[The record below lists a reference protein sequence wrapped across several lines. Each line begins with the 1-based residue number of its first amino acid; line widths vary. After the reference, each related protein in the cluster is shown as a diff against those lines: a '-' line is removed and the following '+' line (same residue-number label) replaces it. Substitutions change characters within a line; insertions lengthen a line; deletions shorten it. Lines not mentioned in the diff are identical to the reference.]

1 MKGRN
6 TAPKKGDQLLTPQRH
21 VQPMAMAM
29 SYPKIFL
36 LVTVGL
42 LALGHSAWADAAN
55 VADDRHPFAESV
67 KAVDASRVVR
77 TQVTGQEL
85 AAPQSAMITLGLRN
99 VAELDAKIQKGE
111 IVSASEMEARYYPT
125 HDTWTAVA
133 NWALSQGLT
142 VGPED
147 STHMSVMARGQVS
160 QVANAFQV
168 RFARVRGND
177 GKEYTSAVST
187 PSIPT
192 GIAKAAMGI
201 LQLQP
206 HLRPRPATVYNP
218 IGKVTYGPQYILD
231 QYGAIGVG
239 DGTGQII
246 AIFGFNSA
254 PNPTDLTTYW
264 AKIGSPHTMADV
276 TIINPSNYP
285 VYNDDTSSGLT
296 PGYEVTM
303 DAEIVSGLCPGAQIR
318 IYCLND
324 YTSTAQA
331 VLSDLKQF
339 PNIHQLS
346 FSSAEPEAIAPTAA
360 SQYFMALA
368 AQGVTTFAPS
378 GDGGSNPD
386 SATQYLSYNPN
397 SPLTAEYPA
406 SDPYVTAVGGTE
418 QVLNQT
424 DPSSQS
430 SPISGVKVELAWT
443 EGTNPE
449 WTNDGTPMGSGG
461 GSGGGISTV
470 FSRPSWQ
477 TGPGVPAGTMRCIP
491 DVAAEAAGSDG
502 GLYAYIGGDSGCAG
516 TSEASPIWA
525 ALCAIL
531 NQSLQSTGHAP
542 IGLLGPKIYPLAG
555 TGAMNYVTQGYLSYE
570 GEAFSSFP
578 SGALDTNGAYNVGPT
593 YDLITGIGIPNVA
606 QIAAA
611 LEAPPAGLSVNVS
624 SPLPSA
630 PVTNG
635 SAPITLTASTT
646 GSPTSYQWYLN
657 GVAIAGATGATEVV
671 YPTAGNQG
679 AHSVVVTNS
688 AGSAS
693 TTAGTLTVTTNAW
706 IVNLSARAYAGTGA
720 NLLIAGF
727 VTTGNANK
735 SLLIRGDGPALA
747 GFEIADFLQDPQLTL
762 LNSAGTSLVSTEGW
776 AASLDSTFAQVGA
789 FSLTPGSHDTALLE
803 SLAPGAYTA
812 QVVSQT
818 TNIGVAL
825 AEIYDA
831 DNGAPANRLINISA
845 RAAVGTGANI
855 LIGGFVIGGT
865 TPQTVI
871 IRGDGPGLAAFGV
884 PGTLA
889 NPVLTL
895 FNSSGGII
903 ATDAGWSNAPVPG
916 GTATGSITI
925 QPLTAALSAKVG
937 AFSLAPG
944 SADSAIVATLPAGT
958 YTAQVAGANNSSGV
972 ALVEIYELR

>member
-1 MKGRN
+1 MRARN
-6 TAPKKGDQLLTPQRH
+6 TATKKGKQIGTLRRHLL
-21 VQPMAMAM
+21 PMATAM
-29 SYPKIFL
+29 CLPKNFF

-42 LALGHSAWADAAN
+42 LVLSRNAWADVGN
-55 VADDRHPFAESV
+55 VASDRHLFAESV
-67 KAVDASRVVR
+67 KAVDSIRVVR
-77 TQVTGQEL
+77 TQVTSQEL

-99 VAELDAKIQKGE
+99 VAELDTKIQKGE
-111 IVSASEMEARYYPT
+111 IVSVSEMEARYYPT
-125 HDTWTAVA
+125 HDTWAAVA
-133 NWALSQGLT
+133 NWALSQGLR
-142 VGPED
+142 VAPED
-147 STHMSVMARGQVS
+147 GTHMSVMTRGQVS

-168 RFARVRGND
+168 RFARVRGDD
-177 GKEYTSAVST
+177 GIEYTSAISIPST
-187 PSIPT
+187 PSGIAEAVT
-192 GIAKAAMGI
+192 GI
-201 LQLQP
+201 LRLQP
-206 HLRPRPATVYNP
+206 HLRPHPATTYP
-218 IGKVTYGPQYILD
+218 EIGAAYAYGPQFMLD
-231 QYGAIGVG
+231 QYGATGIG

-246 AIFGFNSA
+246 AIFGFNSP
-254 PNPTDLTTYW
+254 PNAKDLATYW
-264 AKIGSPHTMADV
+264 AKIGSPHTTADV
-276 TIINPSNYP
+276 TIINPNNYP
-285 VYNDDTSSGLT
+285 VYNDDTSNGIP
-296 PGYEVTM
+296 PGYEVTG
-303 DAEIVSGLCPGAQIR
+303 DIEIVSGLCPGAQIR
-318 IYCLND
+318 VYCLND
-324 YTSTAQA
+324 YASTAQA

-386 SATQYLSYNPN
+386 LATQYLSYNPN
-397 SPLTAEYPA
+397 SPLSAEYPA
-406 SDPYVTAVGGTE
+406 SDPYVTGVGGTE
-418 QVLNQT
+418 QVF
-424 DPSSQS
+424 
-430 SPISGVKVELAWT
+430 SGVDPDNSKSTITGVKAELAWT

-449 WTNDGTPMGSGG
+449 WVYEGTPEGIGG
-461 GSGGGISTV
+461 GSGGGISQV
-470 FSRPSWQ
+470 FARPSWQ
-477 TGPGVPAGTMRCIP
+477 TGPGVPTGTMRCVP
-491 DVAAEAAGSDG
+491 DVAAAAAANG
-502 GLYAYIGGDSGCAG
+502 GLYTYVGGDEVAGG
-516 TSEASPIWA
+516 TSESAPIWA

-531 NQSLQSTGHAP
+531 NQSLQLTGHTP

-570 GEAFSSFP
+570 GKAFSSFP
-578 SGALDTNGAYNVGPT
+578 LGALDTNGAYNVGPT

-630 PVTNG
+630 PLANG
-635 SAPITLTASTT
+635 SVPITLTASTT

-679 AHSVVVTNS
+679 AYSVVVTNS

-706 IVNLSARAYAGTGA
+706 IVNLSARAYVKTGA

-735 SLLIRGDGPALA
+735 SLLIRGDGPTLA
-747 GFEIADFLQDPQLTL
+747 GFGISDFLPDPQLTL
-762 LNSAGTSLVSTEGW
+762 IDSAGTSLVSTEGW
-776 AASLDSTFAQVGA
+776 AASLDSSFSHVGA

-803 SLAPGAYTA
+803 LLAPGAYTA
-812 QVVSQT
+812 QVISQT
-818 TNIGVAL
+818 TNNGVAL

-831 DNGAPANRLINISA
+831 DNGAPMNRLINISA

-855 LIGGFVIGGT
+855 LIGGFVIGGST
-865 TPQTVI
+865 SQTVI

-884 PGTLA
+884 PGTLT

-895 FNSSGGII
+895 FDSSGAII
-903 ATDAGWSNAPVPG
+903 ATDTGWNNAPVPG
-916 GTATGSITI
+916 GAATSSITI
-925 QPLTAALSAKVG
+925 QPLTSALSAKVG
-937 AFSLAPG
+937 AFSLASG
-944 SADSAIVATLPAGT
+944 SADSAIVATLPAGA